1 VMLNR
6 KFTDRSRRQPMV
18 TLHDKKT
25 NPSVQSGA
33 GADKSPAPKTYEFLD
48 DGYFELDFYGN
59 LTEVNEWLAATFG
72 LTRDILLTRSPR
84 HITMFIDEP
93 SIELINQRLEH
104 TRQHGRAGG
113 LIPAQYRRPDGS
125 VGYLELSLA
134 LMRDSAGQP
143 TGFCGIARDVTVR
156 HNAELRLDQRVHL
169 MSILQQVDI
178 ELNHTLDIDHTLNTA
193 MSAAVYLS
201 RASAGGIGL
210 IRGSQA
216 EIVRGFGGYRTDMP
230 FMTGGIVARV
240 VNRRQPEWVQD
251 VSLDPDYQAIIP
263 ATRSQITCPM
273 IAHDKLIGVI
283 VLETDQ
289 PSTFTNEVYEFVQ
302 LLTARIAIAID
313 NAQLY
318 GIAQQQLEEL
328 RALNAQLQELEQLK
342 SDMIR
347 IASHDLRS
355 PLGIIGGY
363 LSILRDDLMDSLT
376 PEHHTY
382 IEAMMQGLDRIDRLT
397 TDFLSLERLQS
408 AKRPLTDPV
417 DIGLLVHKAVYDA
430 REPARLKSLTL
441 ESDLIADPLIVI
453 GEETDLYEAIVN
465 LLNNAIKYTPS
476 GGRVHTRLLVEHDR
490 VVFLVEDTGIGIPE
504 EYHHRLFQSFFR
516 VKTSETRDIPG
527 TGLGLHLVKKII
539 TRHGGSV
546 IFQSKAGE
554 GSIFGFTLPIARQ
567 LAEAETP

>member
-1 VMLNR
+1 
-6 KFTDRSRRQPMV
+6 MV

-25 NPSVQSGA
+25 NPSAQSSA
-33 GADKSPAPKTYEFLD
+33 GADKFHASKSYEFLD
-48 DGYFELDFYGN
+48 DGYFEIDLYGN
-59 LTEVNEWLAATFG
+59 LTEVNERLASIFG
-72 LTRDILLTRSPR
+72 LTRDALLANSPR

-93 SIELINQRLEH
+93 HLEQINEQLEY
-104 TRQHGRAGG
+104 TQQHGCSGR
-113 LIPAQYRRPDGS
+113 LIPASCSRPDGS

-143 TGFCGIARDVTVR
+143 TGFCGIARDVTTR
-156 HNAELRLDQRVHL
+156 FNTELRLDQRIRF
-169 MSILQQVDI
+169 MSVLQQVDM
-178 ELNHTLDIDHTLNTA
+178 ELNHFLDIDRVLDTA
-193 MSAAVYLS
+193 VVAVNYLS
-201 RASAGGIGL
+201 SASAGCIGL
-210 IRGSQA
+210 MDGDEVYIA
-216 EIVRGFGGYRTDMP
+216 RGFGGFHPNVTLPPD
-230 FMTGGIVARV
+230 GIVARV
-240 VNRRQPEWVQD
+240 VRLRQPDWVPD
-251 VSLDPDYQAIIP
+251 VSVDPDYRALVP
-263 ATRSQITCPM
+263 TTRSQITCPM
-273 IAHDKLIGVI
+273 IAHDKLVGVL

-289 PSTFTNEVYEFVQ
+289 PSTFTSEVFEYVQ
-302 LLTARIAIAID
+302 LLTARVASAID

-318 GIAQQQLEEL
+318 GIAQQQVEEL

-417 DIGLLVHKAVYDA
+417 DIALLVHKAVYDA

-441 ESDLIADPLIVI
+441 ESDLIADPLMVI

-476 GGRVHTRLLVEHDR
+476 GGRVYTQLRIDNER
-490 VVFLVEDTGIGIPE
+490 AVFLVEDTGIGIPD

-539 TRHGGSV
+539 TRHGGTV
-546 IFQSKAGE
+546 IFESKAGE
-554 GSIFGFTLPIARQ
+554 GSIFGFTLPIARP
-567 LAEAETP
+567 LHES